1 MSRADFWALA
11 GIVALEVGAFN
22 GGTDL
27 PEIVFRS
34 GRIDCSESP
43 DDDQEFEYPSGDMD
57 HDSMF
62 SYMESHFGYNANQT
76 TALMGA
82 HSLGNLHAFI
92 SSYVGTFTTGHHKE
106 LNNQFYSDMFE
117 NTWTEEQF
125 KKSTLQQYFGV
136 DTSGN
141 DVGARL
147 HTDFELLYK
156 IYLNEVDD
164 SSTCSLEECGHSDTY
179 DLSYEYANVSSINI
193 KENVL
198 ETLKIMTS
206 SDSRIMPS
214 GHRIL
219 SLFIKIW
226 SKEVILKEI

>member
-27 PEIVFRS
+27 PEIVFQS

-136 DTSGN
+136 DSSGN

-198 ETLKIMTS
+198 ETLKIMTY

-219 SLFIKIW
+219 SLSIKI
-226 SKEVILKEI
+226 